1 MKPLKFE
8 PLLKS
13 TIWGGNKIVA
23 FKHLD
28 VKQEKVD
35 ESWEISGVSGDIRIR
50 PKIQPTPDT

>member
-13 TIWGGNKIVA
+13 TIWGGNKIIA

-28 VKQEKVD
+28 IKQEKLARVGK
-35 ESWEISGVSGDIRIR
+35 SQVFLATRAS
-50 PKIQPTPDT
+50 

>member
-1 MKPLKFE
+1 MNE
-8 PLLKS
+8 PHLVS
-13 TIWGGNKIVA
+13 TIWGGNKIIA

-50 PKIQPTPDT
+50 PKIQPTSDT